1 MEKCVTASQSGSYY
15 KEMCAF
21 YDRILTVGS
30 GKYIYSG
37 GLEFRSVSEGGVN
50 GREQMEVMEQ
60 GRERH
65 HSL

>member
-1 MEKCVTASQSGSYY
+1 MEKCITASQSGSNC
-15 KEMCAF
+15 KENCAL
-21 YDRILTVGS
+21 YDQILTVGG
-30 GKYIYSG
+30 GKYIYGG
-37 GLEFRSVSEGGVN
+37 GLEFKSVSEGDVN